1 MGAGA
6 IEALLRARFNVRKR
20 LRAVSHLAGS
30 VFFDLFD
37 RSKLPDPKI
46 QGNSIRFNSP
56 NLCSYFWGNTLI

>member
-37 RSKLPDPKI
+37 FGVHHVVISRGGRCAAGAACVGALVAVT
-46 QGNSIRFNSP
+46 GV
-56 NLCSYFWGNTLI
+56 